1 MRRSVLDL
9 LRVIC
14 GTGDMLAA
22 NALGDSLNV
31 LTPPDCQANDVAR
44 RAWSEKVCANKDEQ
58 ESAVAKYF
66 L

>member
-1 MRRSVLDL
+1 
-9 LRVIC
+9 
-14 GTGDMLAA
+14 MLAA